1 MTKLSIIIPVYNE
14 SQTVEELLKR
24 VAGVRLDGVEK
35 EIIIVDDCS
44 TDGTRE
50 VVRGVM
56 TPDLKI
62 FFQEKNQG
70 KGAAIKKGFTEA
82 TGDILI
88 IQDADLEYDPNEY
101 GVLIKPILEGKADV
115 VFGSRFIGNQPH
127 RVFYNSHYLANKF
140 LTFLS
145 NLFTGINLTDMETCY
160 KVFTKNAMEK
170 ILPGLSSKRFGVE
183 PELAAKVAKNKLRVF
198 EVGISYSGRTYE
210 EGKHINW
217 KDGLAAIW
225 HIIRFNL
232 FSRK

>member
-127 RVFYNSHYLANKF
+127 RVFYKKRYGKDFTRIKLK
-140 LTFLS
+140 TF
-145 NLFTGINLTDMETCY
+145 
-160 KVFTKNAMEK
+160 
-170 ILPGLSSKRFGVE
+170 
-183 PELAAKVAKNKLRVF
+183 
-198 EVGISYSGRTYE
+198 
-210 EGKHINW
+210 
-217 KDGLAAIW
+217 W
-225 HIIRFNL
+225 H
-232 FSRK
+232 